1 MVPAMSTNASERHPT
16 ACFSVTAAHE
26 PSVLSRILELFAK
39 RGVVPTRLH
48 SDVAGTGDA
57 PLSVDIQ
64 VEGMEPELAAYI
76 ARCMRQ
82 IAYVDCVLTSERGA
96 ANALRA

>member
-1 MVPAMSTNASERHPT
+1 MPSTASDRFPT

-39 RGVVPTRLH
+39 RGLVPTRMH
-48 SDVAGTGDA
+48 SDVVGHGDA

-64 VEGMEPELAAYI
+64 VRNMDPALAAYV

-82 IAYVDCVLTSERGA
+82 IAYVDCVLTSERGSASA
-96 ANALRA
+96 ATG

>member
-1 MVPAMSTNASERHPT
+1 MPTTSSDRFPT
-16 ACFSVTAAHE
+16 ACFSVTASRE

-39 RGVVPTRLH
+39 RGLVPTRVH
-48 SDVAGTGDA
+48 SDVAGHGDT

-64 VEGMEPELAAYI
+64 VEDLDPELAAYI

-96 ANALRA
+96 AAAAHA